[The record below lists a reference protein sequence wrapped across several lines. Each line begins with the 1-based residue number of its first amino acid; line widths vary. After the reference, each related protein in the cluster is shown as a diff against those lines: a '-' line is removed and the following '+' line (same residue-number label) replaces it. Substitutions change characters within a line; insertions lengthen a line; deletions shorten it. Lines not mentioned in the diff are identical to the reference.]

1 MESNNSVRHKV
12 ISIGKVECLEAP
24 EILECVDNLD
34 RRIGRTNPGKRVCER
49 SRERYRGIGK
59 GGESIELN

>member
-1 MESNNSVRHKV
+1 M
-12 ISIGKVECLEAP
+12 CL
-24 EILECVDNLD
+24 ILVD

-59 GGESIELN
+59 GCESIELN